1 MAMDSKLLAA
11 VNDEARWNASEALA
25 GVGTF
30 GLEHISGTWT
40 VVFEAR
46 VRGSADT
53 AWVQVQAANLNTG
66 ALAVTTTNA
75 ITVSLWRLDL
85 SGQLEVRVRVTAST
99 GSVRIYPGVS
109 LG

>member
-1 MAMDSKLLAA
+1 MGLPKQTLAA

-30 GLEHISGTWT
+30 GLDITGAPT

-46 VRGSADT
+46 VRGST
-53 AWVQVQAANLNTG
+53 TWVSVQAVNLTTG
-66 ALAVTTTNA
+66 ALAVNA
-75 ITVSLWRLDL
+75 TAAGLFRIDL
-85 SGQLEVRVRVTAST
+85 SGQLEFRVRMTVVGGGT
-99 GSVRIYPGVS
+99 VDVWPGVS